1 MIPSS
6 MTAMEIAEP
15 GPPSVLRATQRSVPV
30 PGPGEVLI
38 RVAAAGVNRA
48 DVLQRRGLYPPPA
61 GASDIP
67 GLEVAGEIVRPGP
80 GVRGMAEGDRVCALL
95 TGGGY
100 AEYVAVPA
108 VQCLPAPERLTPDE
122 AAALPEAFFTVWLN
136 VFERARLRE
145 GETLLV
151 HGGASGVGTTAILLA
166 RAFGARVLVTA
177 GSERKCTA
185 CRELGADEA
194 INYREADFVEA
205 TRRAT
210 GGKGADVILDMV
222 GGDYIARDLAAAA
235 MEGRIAVIATQ
246 GGARAQL
253 DLGLL
258 LGKRLTV
265 TGSTLRPQ
273 PLENKGRLAAA
284 LREKVWPLFGSRGL
298 KPVIHACFPLAD
310 AAAAHELME
319 SDQHVG
325 KIILTVEAAAEGV
338 RPLAKS
344 HTGDGARG
352 NPIPGPAAENPPQ
365 FAELPYSSVL
375 GLAG

>member
-1 MIPSS
+1 MI
-6 MTAMEIAEP
+6 AVEIAQP
-15 GPPSVLRATQRSVPV
+15 GPPEVLRAAQRKVPE
-30 PGPGEVLI
+30 PGAGELLI

-67 GLEVAGEIVRPGP
+67 GLEVAGVVVRLDPA
-80 GVRGMAEGDRVCALL
+80 VRGIAVGAPVCALL

-108 VQCLPAPERLTPDE
+108 VQCLPAPEPLTLEE

-177 GSERKCTA
+177 GSERKCAA

-194 INYREADFVEA
+194 FNYREVDFVEA

-210 GGKGADVILDMV
+210 GGRGADVILDMV
-222 GGDYIARDLAAAA
+222 GGDYPGRDLAAASV
-235 MEGRIAVIATQ
+235 EGRIAVIATQ
-246 GGARAQL
+246 GGARAQI

-265 TGSTLRPQ
+265 TGSTLRAQ
-273 PLENKGRLAAA
+273 PVENKGRLAAT
-284 LREKVWPLFGSRGL
+284 LREKVWPLFGSRRL
-298 KPVIHACFPLAD
+298 KPVIHARFPLGD
-310 AAAAHELME
+310 AAGAHRLME
-319 SDQHVG
+319 SDVHIG
-325 KIILTVEAAAEGV
+325 KIILTV
-338 RPLAKS
+338 
-344 HTGDGARG
+344 
-352 NPIPGPAAENPPQ
+352 
-365 FAELPYSSVL
+365 
-375 GLAG
+375 

>member
-1 MIPSS
+1 MI
-6 MTAMEIAEP
+6 AVEIAQP
-15 GPPSVLRATQRSVPV
+15 GPPEVLRAAQRKVPE
-30 PGPGEVLI
+30 PGVGELLI

-67 GLEVAGEIVRPGP
+67 GLEVAGVVVRLDPA
-80 GVRGMAEGDRVCALL
+80 VRGIAVGAPVCALL

-108 VQCLPAPERLTPDE
+108 VQCLPAPEPLTLEE

-177 GSERKCTA
+177 GSERKCAA

-194 INYREADFVEA
+194 FNYREVDFVEA

-210 GGKGADVILDMV
+210 GGRGADVILDMV
-222 GGDYIARDLAAAA
+222 GGDYPGRDLAAASV
-235 MEGRIAVIATQ
+235 EGRIAVIATQ
-246 GGARAQL
+246 GGARAQI

-258 LGKRLTV
+258 LGKRLTI

-273 PLENKGRLAAA
+273 PVENKGRLAAT
-284 LREKVWPLFGSRGL
+284 LREKVWPLFGSRRL
-298 KPVIHACFPLAD
+298 KPVIHARFPLGD
-310 AAAAHELME
+310 AAGAHRLME
-319 SDQHVG
+319 SDVHIG
-325 KIILTVEAAAEGV
+325 KIILTV
-338 RPLAKS
+338 
-344 HTGDGARG
+344 
-352 NPIPGPAAENPPQ
+352 
-365 FAELPYSSVL
+365 
-375 GLAG
+375 